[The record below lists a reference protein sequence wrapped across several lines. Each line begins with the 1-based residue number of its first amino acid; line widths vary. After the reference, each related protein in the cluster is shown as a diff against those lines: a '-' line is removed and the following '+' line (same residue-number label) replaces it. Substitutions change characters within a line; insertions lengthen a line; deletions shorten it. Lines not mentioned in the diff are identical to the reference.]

1 MSDKKKRPA
10 AVKTAAGKTNSK
22 QNTKKSKADAER
34 YAKKLIEN
42 KQKEQLLRQKKSEE
56 IKKKRA
62 QQSEQ
67 QKKAE
72 LKEQK
77 KTQKKNE
84 LIEWRERS
92 AVRLK
97 RFRKKFKYYTSKKF
111 LGSFNYGRIFLFIV
125 VPLVLII
132 LGFVNLFKTVPFN
145 VPSEIRSYEYKGR
158 LEDETALCENV
169 FKAQQ
174 EDYLNEL
181 EIRGSRK
188 FDFYINPV
196 IKVED
201 DGYTHNLCFG
211 NPEEN
216 DCVLIAT
223 IFDSDEE
230 VIYRSL
236 GLVDG
241 TEINDAKMFE
251 SLKYGIHNV
260 KVAVNAYDKKTNEK
274 IGTKYAEIKLAV
286 GVDGDEK

>member
-10 AVKTAAGKTNSK
+10 AVKTAAGKSNSK
-22 QNTKKSKADAER
+22 QNTKKSKAEAEK

-72 LKEQK
+72 QKEQK

-84 LIEWRERS
+84 LNKWRERS

-97 RFRKKFKYYTSKKF
+97 KIQKKFKYYTSKKF

-125 VPLVLII
+125 VPLVLIVF
-132 LGFVNLFKTVPFN
+132 GFISLFKTVPFN

-158 LEDETALCENV
+158 LEDEASICENV

-188 FDFYINPV
+188 FNFYINPV
-196 IKVED
+196 VKIED
-201 DGYTHNLCFG
+201 DGFTHNLCFG
-211 NPEEN
+211 NPEGN

-223 IFDSDEE
+223 IFDSDGKL
-230 VIYRSL
+230 IYRSL

-241 TEINDAKMFE
+241 MEINNAKMFE
-251 SLKYGIHNV
+251 SLEYGMHSV

-274 IGTKYAEIKLAV
+274 IGTKYAEIKLV
-286 GVDGDEK
+286 IGVDNDEK